1 MRIGF
6 IGLGKMGSAMAR
18 NLLRAG
24 HQVAVY
30 NRSREKAEALAGE
43 GARAADS
50 PADACRES
58 QAVMTMLA
66 DDGAVEQVVFGE
78 NGVVSA
84 LAKGAVHIS
93 SSTIGTALARRLAAE
108 HARRGQGYLSAP
120 VFGRPEVA
128 ESRKL
133 IVVAAGPSELVEL
146 CRPLFDAI
154 GRQTFVAGSEPW
166 QANAVKLCG
175 NFMLASMI
183 EAFGE
188 AFATLRKAGV
198 ETSRFPGN
206 RQQPICVAGLRKLRT
221 HHRRRAV
228 LPGGIRLEAGVEGH
242 APGARNGRGVRR
254 AHAAGQPHS
263 RSFPFRH
270 GAWAS
275 RAGLVQRG
283 AGAGARRG
291 TVSATETSVPMSR
304 DAAGKSACATH
315 CFSRAST

>member
-6 IGLGKMGSAMAR
+6 IGLGQMGSAMAR

-30 NRSREKAEALAGE
+30 NRDRQKAEALAGE
-43 GARAADS
+43 GARVADS

-66 DDGAVEQVVFGE
+66 DDSAVEQVVFGE
-78 NGVVSA
+78 NGVASG

-93 SSTIGTALARRLAAE
+93 SSTIGTALARRLTAE
-108 HARRGQGYLSAP
+108 HALRGQGYLSAP

-133 IVVAAGPSELVEL
+133 IVVAAGPGELVEL

-154 GRQTFVAGSEPW
+154 GRQTSVAGSEPW

-175 NFMLASMI
+175 NFMIASMI
-183 EAFGE
+183 EAFAE

-198 ETSRFPGN
+198 DPQVFLEIVSSVFASPVYGNYGRIIAGEQFSPAGFALKLGLKDMRLALETAQECAAPMPLASLIRDHMLSA
-206 RQQPICVAGLRKLRT
+206 VAHGQANMDWSSVAL
-221 HHRRRAV
+221 V
-228 LPGGIRLEAGVEGH
+228 L
-242 APGARNGRGVRR
+242 ARN
-254 AHAAGQPHS
+254 AGI
-263 RSFPFRH
+263 
-270 GAWAS
+270 
-275 RAGLVQRG
+275 
-283 AGAGARRG
+283 
-291 TVSATETSVPMSR
+291 
-304 DAAGKSACATH
+304 
-315 CFSRAST
+315 